1 MIPSYILPDLLISLI
16 EASLLTYL
24 FSRLLHFKKSYF
36 IYILPVLDF
45 IAINFTNAYISN
57 QMLSSVILCTF
68 EVFLALWCT
77 SDSLAHRFIFGCMPF
92 LLSTL
97 SEKLILLLA
106 KLLFDYSIET
116 AITQIS
122 LSRYMLSSI
131 YLLLLAFLSILLVW
145 IQNNYFTKD
154 HRKHIHFPFPIL
166 LIFCIA
172 IFVSILACS
181 QFIECIL
188 SLELYAANL
197 PNDTFQLL
205 QMIGLEFIIIIFFL
219 FILLFYVAHMHQ
231 KNATL
236 LEQRR
241 QLQLEQQQYDLLIES
256 NQILRTWKHDNQ
268 NLLRTL
274 QQLISNGEKEKSKKF
289 LADILK
295 DTDTSLSIHYTGI
308 TILDTVLSQKRF
320 IIQKQNIQFQ
330 QELFLNEN
338 FSVGLDN
345 VQLCALLSNIL
356 DNAIEACKY
365 VSEQPFI
372 FLSMKTHKANIVL
385 YVKNSSDGVYLY
397 DSTSTSTML
406 KLRSR
411 KQENGHGIGLERIQQ
426 LVQQANGICKITP
439 GQHTFE
445 ITILLPM
452 EDENDY

>member
-1 MIPSYILPDLLISLI
+1 MITPYILPELLISLM
-16 EASLLTYL
+16 EAFLLTYL
-24 FSRLLHFKKSYF
+24 FFHLFHLKKSYF

-45 IAINFTNAYISN
+45 MAINFTSAYISN
-57 QMLSSVILCTF
+57 QMLSSVVLCTF
-68 EVFLALWCT
+68 EVFLALWCA
-77 SDSLAHRFIFGCMPF
+77 SDSLTHRFVFGCMPF
-92 LLSTL
+92 LLSTF
-97 SEKLILLLA
+97 SEKLTLLLA
-106 KLLFDYSIET
+106 RLLFDYSIEM

-122 LSRYMLSSI
+122 LSRYMISSI
-131 YLLLLAFLSILLVW
+131 YLLLFAFLSILLVW
-145 IQNNYFTKD
+145 VQNNYFVKN
-154 HRKHIHFPFPIL
+154 HRKHVLFPLPIL
-166 LIFCIA
+166 LIFCIVV
-172 IFVSILACS
+172 FVSILACN

-188 SLELYAANL
+188 SLKLSATNL

-231 KNATL
+231 KNVAL
-236 LEQRR
+236 LEQKQ
-241 QLQLEQQQYDLLIES
+241 QLQLEQQQYDLLVES

-268 NLLRTL
+268 NLLQTL
-274 QQLISNGEKEKSKKF
+274 QQLISDGEEEKSQKF
-289 LADILK
+289 LANILK
-295 DTDTSLSIHYTGI
+295 DMNTSLSIHYTGI

-385 YVKNSSDGVYLY
+385 YIKNSSDGVYLY
-397 DSTSTSTML
+397 EATSTNTML

-411 KQENGHGIGLERIQQ
+411 KQEDGHGIGLERIQQ
-426 LVQQANGICKITP
+426 LVQQANGICEIKP

-445 ITILLPM
+445 VTILLPM
-452 EDENDY
+452 ED